1 MQNAVQNAAPTAM
14 QPVMRAEAIVKRYPG
29 TVALKDVDFTVW
41 PGMVNVLVGEN
52 GAGKSTLMKILS
64 GIERPDAGSVTLEGR
79 EVHFASTREA
89 SGMGVG
95 IIHQELNLFP
105 DMRVADNMFAGKEL
119 RRHGMID
126 RKAQVMRAK
135 EVLERLQQ
143 DIDPNDMMRNLRV
156 GQQQVVEIAKTML
169 QQKLRVLIMDEPTS
183 SLSSAEV
190 EVLFKLIADLKRQG
204 IALIYISHRLE
215 EIVRIGDRITV
226 LRDGSKI
233 DEADVAGIDVPWIVQ
248 RMVGHSN
255 LNIEKT
261 PYPGEAAPLLEV
273 RDYTL
278 PRLGGGYTVD
288 HVGFTLHKGE
298 VLGLYGLMGAGR
310 TELAECI
317 MGLHPES
324 RGELIVDGEA
334 VTKPAVSEQIARG
347 LVLVPEDRQKDGL
360 VQTMSIASNLLLTC
374 IPRLTKPRH
383 VINER
388 ACRQAVRKAIE
399 ALQVKTADPRHPVTA
414 LSGGNQQKV
423 VIGKCVLAD
432 AKIFLMDEPSRGID
446 VGAKTDIFCLMRQFA
461 AEGKGVLFMGSELK
475 EILSV
480 CDRVL
485 VLSNGKLTADLSGEA
500 LIEEAL
506 VAASAANL
514 KTGKA
519 AVAQVEPVNTQVCIQ
534 KFEEDQPNE

>member
-1 MQNAVQNAAPTAM
+1 MQYAVPNAV
-14 QPVMRAEAIVKRYPG
+14 QPVMRAEQIVKRYPG
-29 TVALKDVDFTVW
+29 TVALKDVTFSVW
-41 PGMVNVLVGEN
+41 PGMVNALVGEN
-52 GAGKSTLMKILS
+52 GAGKSTLMKVLA
-64 GIERPDAGSVTLEGR
+64 GIERPDAGTVTLEGR

-105 DMRVADNMFAGKEL
+105 DMRVVDNMFAGKEL
-119 RRHGMID
+119 RRNGMID
-126 RKAQVMRAK
+126 RKAQYRRAK

-169 QQKLRVLIMDEPTS
+169 QQKLHVLIMDEPTS
-183 SLSSAEV
+183 SLSNAEV
-190 EVLFKLIADLKRQG
+190 EVLFKLIEDLKRQG

-215 EIVRIGDRITV
+215 EIVRIGDKITV

-233 DEADVAGIDVPWIVQ
+233 DEADVAHIDVPWIVQ

-255 LNIEKT
+255 LHIEKT
-261 PYPGEAAPLLEV
+261 PFKGESAPLLEV
-273 RDYTL
+273 QDYTL

-288 HVGFTLHKGE
+288 HVSFTLHKGE

-310 TELAECI
+310 TELVECI

-324 RGELIVDGEA
+324 RGKLVVDGEE
-334 VTKPAVSEQIARG
+334 VQKPTVSAQITRG
-347 LVLVPEDRQKDGL
+347 LVLAPEDRQKDGL
-360 VQTMSIASNLLLTC
+360 VQTLSIASNLLLTC
-374 IPRLTKPRH
+374 IPRFTKPRY

-388 ACRQAVRKAIE
+388 ACRQAVRDIVRD
-399 ALQVKTADPRHPVTA
+399 LQVKTTDPRHPITA

-432 AKIFLMDEPSRGID
+432 AKIFMMDEPSRGID
-446 VGAKTDIFCLMRQFA
+446 VGAKADVFYLMRRFA
-461 AEGKGVLFMGSELK
+461 AQGMGVLFVGSELK

-500 LIEEAL
+500 LTEEAL

-514 KTGKA
+514 MTGKT
-519 AVAQVEPVNTQVCIQ
+519 VIPQEEPVNTQVQ
-534 KFEEDQPNE
+534 GGPAQ